1 MPTLAKSEV
10 ALAHA
15 QRYNP
20 LYTAILKAT
29 HLLRETMDPPNSV
42 SSRLDDL
49 PQSDAHFSAP
59 AVNQSHVAGFHLLSF
74 ILGALMATIFLGGS
88 LFLLRRPDPPPI
100 VLQPPPTSVPTGTPL
115 PTPTP
120 APMTVFV
127 SGAVAYPGLYL
138 LDADA
143 RVGDAIESAGGLAL
157 DADAVIV
164 NQAEKLWDGAQ
175 VHVPAIVS
183 TGNAES
189 DTLAVDGALASR
201 FSEPPAGVS
210 GLADAVASIG
220 GSNGGSNGGSVGQGV
235 DINAGSLAE
244 LETLPGIGPSKAQA
258 IVENRPYA
266 AVEDLERVPG
276 IGAKTIEQLRDLV
289 VVR

>member
-1 MPTLAKSEV
+1 
-10 ALAHA
+10 
-15 QRYNP
+15 
-20 LYTAILKAT
+20 
-29 HLLRETMDPPNSV
+29 
-42 SSRLDDL
+42 
-49 PQSDAHFSAP
+49 
-59 AVNQSHVAGFHLLSF
+59 
-74 ILGALMATIFLGGS
+74 MATIFLGGS

-100 VLQPPPTSVPTGTPL
+100 VLQPPPTPQPTGTPL

-120 APMTVFV
+120 SPMTVFV

-138 LDADA
+138 LDAEA
-143 RVGDAIESAGGLAL
+143 RVGDAIESAGGLAS

-183 TGNAES
+183 AGIVSAGNAES
-189 DTLAVDGALASR
+189 DRLAVDGAPASR

-210 GLADAVASIG
+210 GLADAVASTG
-220 GSNGGSNGGSVGQGV
+220 GSNGGSAGGSVGQGV